1 MIDSAQMYSKSHSKV
16 CNPEILVIFSYSQ
29 CNAHQIL
36 MNSNTKFHSHSQT
49 PELCKQASLWWVMA
63 VISALVSLRQVWC
76 RVCVCVWWGP
86 RGVMLRELLI
96 FSTANMSRKCG
107 ELSPP
112 ARSRLL
118 RASGTC
124 ENISL
129 ALSPTAAC
137 LPPICWSYAT
147 ELIELCMQYT
157 ITRSLWDS
165 ELASFLWCFF
175 SADDT
180 GLFVWNVSFSSRG
193 WKVLMN
199 PVIRRGAGLMGWW
212 EGGMKWDGERSSDL
226 STKAVW

>member
-1 MIDSAQMYSKSHSKV
+1 
-16 CNPEILVIFSYSQ
+16 
-29 CNAHQIL
+29 
-36 MNSNTKFHSHSQT
+36 
-49 PELCKQASLWWVMA
+49 
-63 VISALVSLRQVWC
+63 
-76 RVCVCVWWGP
+76 
-86 RGVMLRELLI
+86 MLRELLI

-157 ITRSLWDS
+157 ITRSLRDS

-175 SADDT
+175 FCWWHWLVCLKCVLFLQGLESADEPCRTERCRPD
-180 GLFVWNVSFSSRG
+180 GMMGRRNEVRRREIFRSQHKGSMVINVDNCFVFDSLGSTSHTHTIESHCFYVFLALTVFGVCWYLCSAPGFLDFCKFTYTIKHRNVI
-193 WKVLMN
+193 L
-199 PVIRRGAGLMGWW
+199 
-212 EGGMKWDGERSSDL
+212 
-226 STKAVW
+226 